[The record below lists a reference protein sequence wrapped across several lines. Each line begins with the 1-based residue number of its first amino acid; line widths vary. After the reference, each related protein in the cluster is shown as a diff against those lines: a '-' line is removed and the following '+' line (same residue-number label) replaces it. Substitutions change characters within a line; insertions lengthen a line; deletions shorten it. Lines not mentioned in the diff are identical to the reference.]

1 MNFFKEKYTVNNYN
15 FKESYYE
22 KTKTED
28 YTNNDVLKFS
38 NSNISVNEFLNF
50 LKNHYD
56 LLLTKYNYNRVNYNA
71 NNKLYEKYNNRK
83 DYTLVKN
90 IGYKSDI
97 IIKTSKFDYFFDETN
112 KLFVITRVS
121 ENISDQELKELV
133 FNENSPTFHS
143 LKDIKRN
150 VDTYKKN
157 LDDLEQSINFIK
169 TNYSELII

>member
-1 MNFFKEKYTVNNYN
+1 M
-15 FKESYYE
+15 
-22 KTKTED
+22 
-28 YTNNDVLKFS
+28 
-38 NSNISVNEFLNF
+38 
-50 LKNHYD
+50 
-56 LLLTKYNYNRVNYNA
+56 
-71 NNKLYEKYNNRK
+71 
-83 DYTLVKN
+83 
-90 IGYKSDI
+90 
-97 IIKTSKFDYFFDETN
+97 
-112 KLFVITRVS
+112 ITRVS